1 MSQYKDQLLIKKWDE
16 EIYSEYGKDAELA
29 KNFIFEEA
37 QKGEIIVCKIIKG
50 EKITEEQG
58 NNHKYLTDLILKI
71 MYFQFVIQSTLK
83 LFSEWE
89 SDELDDKNKQL
100 GENTYLRLADSC
112 KVYHKIQSSNI
123 IENIL
128 IDILEIRLKNKFSAE
143 ACKEVLKIYKKI
155 VGTKL
160 LEAKL
165 IKSLKG
171 YVDM

>member
-1 MSQYKDQLLIKKWDE
+1 MSQYKDQLLLKKWDE
-16 EIYSEYGKDAELA
+16 EIYSEYEKDAELA

-37 QKGEIIVCKIIKG
+37 QKGEIMICKIIKG

-71 MYFQFVIQSTLK
+71 MYFQFVIEGRLK

-89 SDELDDKNKQL
+89 SEEFDEKHKQL
-100 GENTYLRLADSC
+100 GENTYLKLADSC
-112 KVYHKIQSSNI
+112 KVYHEIQSSNI

-143 ACKEVLKIYKKI
+143 ACQEVIKICKKI

-160 LEAKL
+160 LEARL

>member
-37 QKGEIIVCKIIKG
+37 QKGEIIVCKIING

-58 NNHKYLTDLILKI
+58 NNHKYLTDLTLKI

-83 LFSEWE
+83 LFSDWE